1 MEEKIIALETVRGE
15 YEKLKEKYQKKA
27 VREREKINDV
37 YITVCG
43 TKCYTEDDIN
53 ELYEADFMSCVQSD
67 NYIER
72 LEKKKEAAGKMK
84 DKLTKSELICK
95 ILTNDI
101 ADLNSEIFELKNS
114 NL

>member
-1 MEEKIIALETVRGE
+1 MEEKLIALKTVRSE

-27 VREREKINDV
+27 VKEREKINNV

-53 ELYEADFMSCVQSD
+53 ELYEADFMSCAQSD

-72 LEKKKEAAGKMK
+72 LEKRKRLLGK
-84 DKLTKSELICK
+84 
-95 ILTNDI
+95 
-101 ADLNSEIFELKNS
+101 
-114 NL
+114 